1 MNVRDGP
8 PRESLSSMRLSVIR
22 YIADPTKAPI
32 EYIDFTPTRIMDHW
46 TDPNSAHKRVG
57 YWVGETWLR
66 DKVAPEGEP
75 ITDLSRV
82 QSLDYASVS
91 TPIEQ
96 KRKSCKSVTWNIA
109 ETYEYTVPEWRL
121 LNPCPKERERTGNHI
136 YWRIPILKK
145 CISGISMLDSLRTRR

>member
-1 MNVRDGP
+1 
-8 PRESLSSMRLSVIR
+8 MRLSVIR
-22 YIADPTKAPI
+22 YITDPTKGAI
-32 EYIDFTPTRIMDHW
+32 AYIDFTPTRIMDHW

-57 YWVGETWLR
+57 YWIGETWLF
-66 DKVAPEGEP
+66 DKVAPDGEP

-91 TPIEQ
+91 TPIGQ

-121 LNPCPKERERTGNHI
+121 RTPCPKERERTGKPHLPENT
-136 YWRIPILKK
+136 
-145 CISGISMLDSLRTRR
+145 DSEEMHFCDLYARQLADAQMRAARRG